1 MGKLDQNKQ
10 VHPVLSIENLS
21 ISIPEGGDRP
31 FAVKGITFDV
41 KPQEIL
47 CIIGESGSG
56 KSVTSF
62 ATMGLLPKALKPA
75 SGRILFEGQ
84 DLLKLS
90 HRKLNALRGNRMAM
104 IFQEPMTALN
114 PCYTVGDQIE
124 EVLKKHRKINATN
137 RRERVLNLL
146 DEVKLPDPKRLRNAY
161 PHQLSGG
168 QRQRV
173 MIAMALALDPRLL
186 IADEPTTAL
195 DVTTQAQI
203 LNLLKLL
210 KTNHDAGIMFIT
222 HDFGVL
228 AEIADRVVVMKDG
241 QIVEQGSSDEI
252 LKHPKHPYT
261 KMLISAVPRKVPGNR
276 QIMNESPITL
286 SAKHVVK
293 TFRTTGGLF
302 SEGRTVH
309 AVKDAGFTVRRGETL
324 GIVGE
329 SGSGKTTL
337 VRCLIK
343 LINPDSG
350 EIRINDVDFVSLN
363 KNELRAHRKDIQII
377 FQDPYGSLNPR
388 RTIGD
393 LLIEGPLNFGVPR
406 AQAINKARELLH
418 IVQLSP
424 DCIDRY
430 PSQFS
435 GGQRQRICIAR
446 ALAVEPK
453 VLIADEAVS
462 ALDVSVQKEVLK
474 LLAQIRDEFGL
485 TLVFI
490 THDLRV
496 AAQICDNIIVM
507 KDGEIVERGSVDA
520 VFDNPSHEYTQQ
532 LLAAEPGKD
541 WVIPEFSN
549 EAR

>member
-1 MGKLDQNKQ
+1 MKETAQFI
-10 VHPVLSIENLS
+10 LSIENLS
-21 ISIPEGGDRP
+21 ISIPKGGDRP
-31 FAVKGITFDV
+31 FAVNGVDLEL

-47 CIIGESGSG
+47 CIVGESGSG

-62 ATMGLLPKALKPA
+62 ATMGLLPKVLQPT
-75 SGRILFEGQ
+75 SGRILFRGEN
-84 DLLKLS
+84 LLDIGEAGLKT
-90 HRKLNALRGNRMAM
+90 LRGDRIAM

-114 PCYTVGDQIE
+114 PCYTVGDQVDEIF
-124 EVLKKHRKINATN
+124 KKHRQINAA
-137 RRERVLNLL
+137 ERKKKVIKLFS
-146 DEVKLPDPKRLRNAY
+146 EVKLPDPERLYKAY

-173 MIAMALALDPRLL
+173 VIAMALALDPELL

-203 LNLLKLL
+203 LDLFKQL
-210 KTNHDAGIMFIT
+210 KTAHHAGIMFIT
-222 HDFGVL
+222 HDFGVV
-228 AEIADRVVVMKDG
+228 AEIADRVVVMQNG
-241 QIVEQGSSDEI
+241 QIVEQGTADEV
-252 LKHPKHPYT
+252 LNRPHHPYT
-261 KMLISAVPRKVPGNR
+261 QKLISAVPRKVEGIARLFDDKRVTLRAKN
-276 QIMNESPITL
+276 IT
-286 SAKHVVK
+286 K
-293 TFRTTGGLF
+293 TFTTPGALF
-302 SEGRTVH
+302 SKGRVVH
-309 AVKDAGFTVRRGETL
+309 AVKDAGFVAHQGETL

-343 LINPDSG
+343 LIEPDSG
-350 EIRINDVDFVSLN
+350 EISIIDIDFAKLQ
-363 KNELRAHRKDIQII
+363 KNELRKHRNDIQIV

-393 LLIEGPLNFGVPR
+393 LIIEGPINFGVPR
-406 AQAINKARELLH
+406 AEALERAKELLR
-418 IVQLSP
+418 IVQLNP
-424 DCIDRY
+424 DCLDRY

-435 GGQRQRICIAR
+435 GGQRQRISIAR

-474 LLAQIRDEFGL
+474 LLADIRDKFGL
-485 TLVFI
+485 TLIFI

-507 KDGEIVERGSVDA
+507 KDGEIVEVGTVDD
-520 VFDNPSHEYTQQ
+520 VFDNPVNEYTQT
-532 LLAAEPGKD
+532 LLAAEPGKE
-541 WVIPEFSN
+541 WVIPEFS
-549 EAR
+549 EI

>member
-1 MGKLDQNKQ
+1 MTDRTQ
-10 VHPVLSIENLS
+10 PVLSIENLS
-21 ISIPEGGDRP
+21 VSIPVGGDRP
-31 FAVKGITFDV
+31 FAVEGVDLKIN
-41 KPQEIL
+41 PQEIL
-47 CIIGESGSG
+47 CVIGESGSG

-62 ATMGLLPKALKPA
+62 ATMGLLPKTLKPTA
-75 SGRILFEGQ
+75 GKIIFKGQ
-84 DLLKLS
+84 DLLELKE
-90 HRKLNALRGNRMAM
+90 KNIKTLRGDRMAM

-114 PCYTVGDQIE
+114 PCYTVGNQIE
-124 EVLKKHRKINATN
+124 ELFKKHRKMAMSE
-137 RRERVLNLL
+137 RRERVLKLL
-146 DEVKLPDPKRLRNAY
+146 DEVQLPDPEHLHEAY

-173 MIAMALALDPRLL
+173 MIAMALALDPELL

-203 LNLLKLL
+203 LDLFKRL
-210 KTNHDAGIMFIT
+210 KTTHHAGILFIT
-222 HDFGVL
+222 HDFGVV
-228 AEIADRVVVMKDG
+228 AEIADRVVVMQNG
-241 QIVEQGSSDEI
+241 QIVEQGTADKI
-252 LKHPKHPYT
+252 LNRPQHPYT
-261 KMLISAVPRKVPGNR
+261 RMLISAVPRKVSGNTR
-276 QIMNESPITL
+276 QLDDKPVTL
-286 SAKHVVK
+286 RAKNIVK
-293 TFRTTGGLF
+293 TFTTPGGLF
-302 SEGRTVH
+302 SGSRTVH
-309 AVKDAGFTVRRGETL
+309 AVSDAGFTVRQGETL

-343 LINPDSG
+343 LIEPDRG
-350 EIRINDVDFVSLN
+350 EITINDIDFVRLQ
-363 KNELRAHRKDIQII
+363 KNELREHRKDIQII

-406 AQAINKARELLH
+406 TQALERAKELLR
-418 IVQLSP
+418 IVQLSS
-424 DCIDRY
+424 DCLDRY

-474 LLAQIRDEFGL
+474 LLADIRDEFGL
-485 TLVFI
+485 TLLFI

-507 KDGEIVERGSVDA
+507 KDGKIVETGTVNE
-520 VFDNPSHEYTQQ
+520 VFDNPANEYTKT
-532 LLAAEPGKD
+532 LLAAEPGKN

-549 EAR
+549 AQA

>member
-1 MGKLDQNKQ
+1 MTENA
-10 VHPVLSIENLS
+10 HAILSIENLS
-21 ISIPEGGDRP
+21 ISIPLGGDRP
-31 FAVKGITFDV
+31 FAVQNVSIDV
-41 KPQEIL
+41 KPQEIV
-47 CIIGESGSG
+47 CVIGESGSG

-62 ATMGLLPKALKPA
+62 ATMGLLPKILKPTQ
-75 SGRILFEGQ
+75 GKIVFEGR
-84 DLLKLS
+84 DLLELKEGDL
-90 HRKLNALRGNRMAM
+90 KKLRGDRMAM

-114 PCYTVGDQIE
+114 PCYTVGNQIAE
-124 EVLKKHRKINATN
+124 IFQQHRKISVAETK
-137 RRERVLNLL
+137 ERVLKLFN
-146 DEVKLPDPKRLRNAY
+146 EVHLPDPERLRHSY

-173 MIAMALALDPRLL
+173 MIAMALALDPKLL

-203 LNLLKLL
+203 LNLYKQL
-210 KTNHDAGIMFIT
+210 KTAHDAGILFIT
-222 HDFGVL
+222 HDFGVV
-228 AEIADRVVVMKDG
+228 AEIADRVVVMQNG
-241 QIVEQGSSDEI
+241 QIIEQGSADEV
-252 LKHPKHPYT
+252 LNRPQHPYT
-261 KMLISAVPRKVPGNR
+261 KSLIAAVPRKAPENTRALGENPVT
-276 QIMNESPITL
+276 ME
-286 SAKHVVK
+286 AKNVTK
-293 TFRTTGGLF
+293 TFTTPGGIF
-302 SEGRTVH
+302 SKGRTVH
-309 AVKDAGFTVRRGETL
+309 AVKDTSFTVRRGETL

-343 LINPDSG
+343 LIEPDSG
-350 EIRINDVDFVSLN
+350 EININGIDFVKLS
-363 KNELRAHRKDIQII
+363 KTELREHRKDIQII

-388 RTIGD
+388 RNIGD
-393 LLIEGPLNFGVPR
+393 LIVEGPINFGVPR
-406 AQAINKARELLH
+406 AEALKRAKELLR
-418 IVQLSP
+418 IVHLNP
-424 DCIDRY
+424 DCLDRY

-474 LLAQIRDEFGL
+474 LLANIRNEFGL
-485 TLVFI
+485 TLIFI

-520 VFDNPSHEYTQQ
+520 VFEAPTHQYTKN

-549 EAR
+549 A